1 MGGRTQVNSKAGEI
15 PPNYKNKQNDRLNF
29 VQSAD

>member
-15 PPNYKNKQNDRLNF
+15 PPNYKTEGYKDKK
-29 VQSAD
+29 